1 MANTCPNC
9 GAPISEWEC
18 NYCGA
23 VFYDFSSLDISFDKP
38 IFMRFKHDGK
48 ILETKVRLN
57 NFNVTTNPEDTSFYC
72 DNRVYSCMRQLHT
85 EIDMC
90 FSVIDNILVKMKEEK
105 NG

>member
-9 GAPISEWEC
+9 GAPISGWEC

-38 IFMRFKHDGK
+38 IFMRFKYQDK

-57 NFNVTTNPEDTSFYC
+57 NFDVATSPEYTDFYC
-72 DNRVYSCMRQLHT
+72 NDRVYSCMAHTHT
-85 EIDMC
+85 EINMG
-90 FSVIDNILVKMKEEK
+90 FSVVDNVLVKTKESE
-105 NG
+105 